1 MQSKLVDRAV
11 SEQALWMA
19 VERHHKQ
26 GSSVN
31 YSQCRCVCVCACA
44 VCVCVCVRECVCVRT
59 CMYVSEL
66 HGLSQRDEVL
76 TFDLRLVVRL
86 H

>member
-31 YSQCRCVCVCACA
+31 YSQCRCVCVC
-44 VCVCVCVRECVCVRT
+44 VCVCQVCACLC
-59 CMYVSEL
+59 VSEL
-66 HGLSQRDEVL
+66 CRLSQRDEVL

-86 H
+86 Q